1 MKPLFK
7 NKNNNEPALD
17 IVLKVLEAAHAARPN
32 AAFISSLLQQYRL
45 RGGLSKKQMEG
56 LFAKASKIESIPASQ
71 LATLQ
76 AIILKKATRHKL
88 DATTVST
95 PTPNINLENLKRML
109 DFILKKY
116 PGHKQALL
124 FHQKIT
130 TGHTLNIS
138 ETEDIKRW
146 YKLAETK
153 AEPM

>member
-32 AAFISSLLQQYRL
+32 AVFISSLLQQYRL

-56 LFAKASKIESIPASQ
+56 LYAKASKIESIPASQ

-76 AIILKKATRHKL
+76 AIILKKTTRHKSEV
-88 DATTVST
+88 TTGSI

-109 DFILKKY
+109 DLILKKF

-124 FHQKIT
+124 LHQKINA
-130 TGHTLNIS
+130 GYTLNIS

-146 YKLAETK
+146 YKFTETK
-153 AEPM
+153 S